1 MQIRFHRAASIALA
15 ASLAASL
22 AFATGAMAATAPPTE
37 GSRLAAQY
45 SDWAG
50 GKSNA
55 DALVAG
61 LRNGSPVTLVTNGA
75 NRDISISG
83 FTPTGPMSFGAV
95 SGALSN
101 AQRSLSRVG
110 ITRPSA
116 EQIQAALIG
125 GEVTTSSGSLVA
137 IRGSVNARGGTGPVA
152 SR

>member
-1 MQIRFHRAASIALA
+1 MNRTRALA

-22 AFATGAMAATAPPTE
+22 AFAAGAMAATAPQTDA
-37 GSRLAAQY
+37 SRLAAQY
-45 SDWAG
+45 SEWAG
-50 GKSNA
+50 GQSNA
-55 DALVAG
+55 ESLIAG
-61 LRNGSPVTLVTNGA
+61 LRTGASVTLVTNGA
-75 NRDISISG
+75 DRSVSIAG

-101 AQRSLSRVG
+101 AQRSLGKLG
-110 ITRPSA
+110 ITRPNA

>member
-1 MQIRFHRAASIALA
+1 MNRTRALA

-22 AFATGAMAATAPPTE
+22 AFAAGAMAATAPQTDA
-37 GSRLAAQY
+37 SRLAARY
-45 SDWAG
+45 SEWAG
-50 GKSNA
+50 GQSNA
-55 DALVAG
+55 ESLIAG
-61 LRNGSPVTLVTNGA
+61 LRTGAPVTLVTNGA
-75 NRDISISG
+75 DRSVSIAG

-101 AQRSLSRVG
+101 AQRSLGKLG
-110 ITRPSA
+110 ITRPNA

-125 GEVTTSSGSLVA
+125 GEVTSSSGSLVA